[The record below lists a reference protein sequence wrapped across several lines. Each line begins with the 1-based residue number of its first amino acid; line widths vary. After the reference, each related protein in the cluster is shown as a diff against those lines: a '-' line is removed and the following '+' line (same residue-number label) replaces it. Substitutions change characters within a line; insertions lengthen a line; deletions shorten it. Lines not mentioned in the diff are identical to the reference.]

1 MLRIIN
7 LFKSSQNTKEY
18 ATITHINSYQ
28 ELSLAENQT
37 EQRPRRRALVT
48 GASRGIGAAI
58 AAQLC
63 ADGYEVVGTATSEA
77 GAASISTALE
87 AVDQTGRSRGAILV
101 LGTEST
107 EADVQELVSSE
118 GPFDI
123 LVHNAGMSADNL
135 LLRLK
140 SSDWQKVIDV
150 SLTSFYYLAKA
161 CSRSMIKQKYGRI
174 VALSSVVG
182 RMGNPGQ
189 THYAAAKAAIEGM
202 SRSLAWEVSGRGV
215 TVNTVA
221 PGFIDTDMTKV
232 LPDEQ
237 KQLML
242 SRTATGK
249 FGRPDDIANAVSFL
263 VSEKTG
269 FITGATI
276 PVNGGLLM
284 N

>member
-1 MLRIIN
+1 L
-7 LFKSSQNTKEY
+7 T
-18 ATITHINSYQ
+18 
-28 ELSLAENQT
+28 ENQT
-37 EQRPRRRALVT
+37 ENAPVKRKKALVT

-63 ADGYEVVGTATSEA
+63 AEGYEVVGTATSEN
-77 GAASISTALE
+77 GASTISAALE
-87 AVDQTGRSRGAILV
+87 AVNAETQSRGAVLV
-101 LGTEST
+101 LGTDST
-107 EADVQELVSSE
+107 EEDVQALVASE
-118 GPFDI
+118 GPFDV

-140 SSDWQKVIDV
+140 SADWQKVIDV

-189 THYAAAKAAIEGM
+189 THYAAAKAGIEGM
-202 SRSLAWEVSGRGV
+202 TRSLAWEVSGRGV

-221 PGFIDTDMTKV
+221 PGFIETDMTKV

-242 SRTATGK
+242 SRTAVGQFGK
-249 FGRPDDIANAVSFL
+249 AEDIASAVSFL
-263 VSEKTG
+263 VSDKAG
-269 FITGATI
+269 FITGATL